1 MTHRYLRAA
10 IAASF
15 VWFVLL
21 SAIAAYE
28 AITVDPWSFL
38 GENRGPM
45 FFSWSPYLVFND
57 TSFGNFVLVF
67 DAFSFWAAVLLPIAA
82 LIAFAITAQRLT
94 HSVRRSR
101 RYR

>member
-1 MTHRYLRAA
+1 MRRHYLRAA

-21 SAIAAYE
+21 CAIATYE
-28 AITVDPWSFL
+28 AFTVDPWSFL

-45 FFSWSPYLVFND
+45 FFTWSSHLVFD
-57 TSFGNFVLVF
+57 GTAFGNFVLVF
-67 DAFSFWAAVLLPIAA
+67 DAFSFWAAVLLPIVA
-82 LIAFAITAQRLT
+82 LIAVAFAARRLE
-94 HSVRRSR
+94 HSIHRSR

>member
-15 VWFVLL
+15 VWFMLL

-28 AITVDPWSFL
+28 AIAVDPWSFL
-38 GENRGPM
+38 GENKGPM
-45 FFSWSPYLVFND
+45 FFAWSPYLVFD

-82 LIAFAITAQRLT
+82 LIGLAIAAQRLS
-94 HSVRRSR
+94 HSIRRPR

>member
-15 VWFVLL
+15 VWFILL
-21 SAIAAYE
+21 SAIATYE

-38 GENRGPM
+38 GENRGAV
-45 FFSWSPYLVFND
+45 FFSWSPYLVFD
-57 TSFGNFVLVF
+57 DASFGNFVLVF

-82 LIAFAITAQRLT
+82 LIGFAILVRRLSQST
-94 HSVRRSR
+94 RRSR